1 MDTIIFESQLS
12 PAQASLKGNIGVG
25 SMIPHHFVKTI
36 FPSLSVFMAPFVP
49 ALPLRSTVFPFFFF
63 NHSPVMGNPD
73 FHHPSLGCT
82 HYSNRTDARNRS
94 LRMRYLITELQ

>member
-49 ALPLRSTVFPFFFF
+49 ALPLQSTGFPFFF
-63 NHSPVMGNPD
+63 STTVQ
-73 FHHPSLGCT
+73 LWET
-82 HYSNRTDARNRS
+82 
-94 LRMRYLITELQ
+94 LILTVLHLDVLIIATEQMLEIEV

>member
-49 ALPLRSTVFPFFFF
+49 ALPLQSTVFPFFF
-63 NHSPVMGNPD
+63 STTVQ
-73 FHHPSLGCT
+73 LLET
-82 HYSNRTDARNRS
+82 
-94 LRMRYLITELQ
+94 LILTVLHLDVLIIATEQMLEIEV